1 MITKEHLKLQV
12 LKEDETKHVG
22 SWCEH
27 YLYSTLYSLN
37 WPRRSAL

>member
-22 SWCEH
+22 S
-27 YLYSTLYSLN
+27 STLHYIH
-37 WPRRSAL
+37 